1 MAPEERRLALLSA
14 LLLPLRAA
22 EISKAGKPPTPLTSY
37 VVLDAIKWKRKDA
50 EAVAA
55 LHAAAPE
62 LLRISQ
68 TLQAR
73 VSNHDSPCDLPSTLT
88 ARHTPSTSGG

>member
-1 MAPEERRLALLSA
+1 MAPEERRVALLSA

-22 EISKAGKPPTPLTSY
+22 EISKDGKQPTPLTSY

-73 VSNHDSPCDLPSTLT
+73 QHSLF
-88 ARHTPSTSGG
+88 AFQ